1 MPLAELTRVG
11 RYEPIL
17 AIGTGGMATVYL
29 ARAALADG
37 VAREVALK
45 VVHPHLRDS
54 EEAAST
60 LIEEAKLAARIRH
73 PNVVPVR
80 EVGRDDAGIFL
91 VMDYVEGA
99 TLAELAKTGPLP
111 LPIAARI
118 LADAL
123 AGLHAAHELASDD
136 GRPLDLVHRD
146 FSPQNV
152 LVGADGVTR
161 LTDFGIA
168 RAASRA
174 GVTSAGVVKGKV
186 GYLSPEQGL
195 GKPLDRRSDVW
206 AAGVVAWELLAARR
220 LYTVE
225 DDPMGMILRIVS
237 ETPPRLRTVRPELSA
252 LVDQAVATALTL
264 DPARRWPNAEELA
277 RALAEGFRVH
287 GGAAEREDVGELVR
301 ARVGEALSE
310 RRERYRSRVVPE
322 APPPRKRSRRAL
334 GLSLGAATLA
344 AVAALSWAALRS
356 REPVATEPARPP
368 PPPAPIAP
376 ASSVVAA
383 PEPEPTET
391 HAPPPPR
398 AARPRAA
405 PKKRAP
411 SLGPNPYR
419 TP

>member
-1 MPLAELTRVG
+1 MPLVELTRVG

-17 AIGTGGMATVYL
+17 PIGTGGMATVYL
-29 ARAALADG
+29 ARAPLADG

-45 VVHPHLRDS
+45 VVHPHLRES

-80 EVGRDDAGIFL
+80 EVGRDEAGIFL

-99 TLAELAKTGPLP
+99 TLAELVKTGPLP

-136 GRPLDLVHRD
+136 GKPLDLVHRD

-186 GYLSPEQGL
+186 GYLSPEQAL

-206 AAGVVAWELLAARR
+206 AAGVVAWEILAGRR
-220 LYTVE
+220 LYVVE

-264 DPARRWPNAEELA
+264 DAARRWPNADELA
-277 RALAEGFRVH
+277 RALAEGLRVH
-287 GGAAEREDVGELVR
+287 GGAAEREEVGELVR
-301 ARVGEALSE
+301 ARVGDSLAE
-310 RRERYRSRVVPE
+310 RRECYRSRVVAA
-322 APPPRKRSRRAL
+322 APQPRKPSRRVL
-334 GLSLGAATLA
+334 GLSLGVAAIA
-344 AVAALSWAALRS
+344 AVTALGWAAVRT
-356 REPVATEPARPP
+356 EAPVASEPARPP
-368 PPPAPIAP
+368 PPPAPIVP

-383 PEPEPTET
+383 PAPEASEPI
-391 HAPPPPR
+391 APAPPR
-398 AARPRAA
+398 APRTRAA
-405 PKKRAP
+405 AKKRAP
-411 SLGPNPYR
+411 ALGPNPYR
-419 TP
+419 K